1 MLTGA
6 YDRQVHGAQA
16 IVIVK
21 PIPEV
26 SGPGWKLKRRIIGIN
41 ENSALPQGS
50 SSRCTHEVRA

>member
-26 SGPGWKLKRRIIGIN
+26 SGPGWKLKKRVVGVS
-41 ENSALPQGS
+41 ENSAY
-50 SSRCTHEVRA
+50 CECFAMK